1 MVLSGADNNPVVKA
15 VHGVEVTRVM
25 ECIKGML
32 AMPADSTE
40 ITRSGL

>member
-15 VHGVEVTRVM
+15 VHVEVTRVM
-25 ECIKGML
+25 ERIKGML